1 MEAICCRSTQQIN
14 EDEMF
19 NLLEQVE
26 KDLKAWCGSSGYVWR
41 GKNRALLTDLKDS
54 LTDSIENGV
63 VVEYHII
70 ARRYLSAVLAHR

>member
-14 EDEMF
+14 EDGMF
-19 NLLEQVE
+19 DLLEQVE
-26 KDLKAWCGSSGYVWR
+26 KDLKAWCGSGYVWR
-41 GKNRALLTDLKDS
+41 GKNRALLTDLKAF

-70 ARRYLSAVLAHR
+70 ARRYLSAVLTLR